1 MNLLKSTFVF
11 SLFISLLQIANAQT
25 NNSSSPKDAR
35 VDVTML
41 DFKSVPVPHE
51 IMIFKSKNFQ
61 KEYQGLSDSMG
72 RFSLRLPAG
81 DVYQYYTLNTTDSTL
96 YKELD
101 IPALKENFSYK
112 APFVITFYLDA
123 PKNFI
128 LEGLNFDNGKYS
140 FQPTAYPVMDELVEY
155 MKRKED
161 DRIEIG
167 GHTDNVGNAKSNL
180 KLSEDRANAVKD
192 YLVAHGIDSSRIV
205 TKGYG
210 STVPL
215 DKKTMNTVEGRAE
228 NRRTEVT
235 ILE

>member
-1 MNLLKSTFVF
+1 MTPVVGPDGALAGVVRSPRAESGAPKREPIALRRATSAGFSYATFSST
-11 SLFISLLQIANAQT
+11 ANT
-25 NNSSSPKDAR
+25 
-35 VDVTML
+35 
-41 DFKSVPVPHE
+41 
-51 IMIFKSKNFQ
+51 KNYQ

-81 DVYQYYTLNTTDSTL
+81 DVYQYYTLNTIDSTL
-96 YKELD
+96 YKELE

-112 APFVITFYLDA
+112 APFVITYYLDA

-140 FQPTAYPVMDELVEY
+140 FQPTAYPVMDDLVEY

-192 YLVAHGIDSSRIV
+192 YLVAHGIDTSRII

-215 DKKTMNTVEGRAE
+215 DKKTMSTVEGRAE

>member
-1 MNLLKSTFVF
+1 MKSVKFSIVICFFLNLF
-11 SLFISLLQIANAQT
+11 SITQAQT
-25 NNSSSPKDAR
+25 SNGNSPKDAK
-35 VDVTML
+35 VEVTML
-41 DFKSVPVPHE
+41 DFKSVPVAHE
-51 IMIFKSKNFQ
+51 IMIFKGKNFH

-72 RFSLRLPAG
+72 KFTLRLPAG
-81 DVYQYYTLNTTDSTL
+81 DVYQYYTLNTLDSTQ

-112 APFVITFYLDA
+112 APFILSYYLEP

-140 FQPTAYPVMDELVEY
+140 FQESAYPVMDDLLEY

-180 KLSEDRANAVKD
+180 KLSEDRANAVRD
-192 YLVAHGIDSSRIV
+192 YLVGHGVDSSRIV

-210 STVPL
+210 STMPL
-215 DKKTMNTVEGRAE
+215 DKKTMNTTAGRAE

>member
-1 MNLLKSTFVF
+1 MKLEKFAIVFGFF
-11 SLFISLLQIANAQT
+11 SLSLLSVNAQT
-25 NNSSSPKDAR
+25 SNSNSSKDAK
-35 VDVTML
+35 VEVTML
-41 DFKSVPVPHE
+41 DFKSVPVNHE
-51 IMIFKSKNFQ
+51 IMIFKSKNYQ

-81 DVYQYYTLNTTDSTL
+81 DIYQYYTLNTTDSTL
-96 YKELD
+96 YKELE

-112 APFVITFYLDA
+112 APFIITFYLDA

-140 FQPTAYPVMDELVEY
+140 FQSSAYPVMDDLVEY

-180 KLSEDRANAVKD
+180 KLSEDRANAVKE

-210 STVPL
+210 STKPIESN
-215 DKKTMNTVEGRAE
+215 NTAAGKAE

>member
-1 MNLLKSTFVF
+1 MKFEKVTLFF
-11 SLFISLLQIANAQT
+11 SFLFLIFLSVTAQT
-25 NNSSSPKDAR
+25 SNSNSPKDAK
-35 VDVTML
+35 VEVTML

-61 KEYQGLSDSMG
+61 KEYQGLSDSLG

-96 YKELD
+96 YKELE

-140 FQPTAYPVMDELVEY
+140 FQPSAYPVMDDLVEY

-180 KLSEDRANAVKD
+180 KLSEDRANAVKE
-192 YLVAHGIDSSRIV
+192 YLVAHGIDSSRLL

-210 STVPL
+210 SSKPIESN
-215 DKKTMNTVEGRAE
+215 NTPAGRAE

>member
-1 MNLLKSTFVF
+1 MKLEKFVLTVSFLFVF
-11 SLFISLLQIANAQT
+11 FLSVNAQ
-25 NNSSSPKDAR
+25 SSNGSSQKDAK
-35 VDVTML
+35 VEVTML
-41 DFKSVPVPHE
+41 DFKSVPVAHE
-51 IMIFKSKNFQ
+51 IMIFKSKNYQ
-61 KEYQGLSDSMG
+61 KEYQGLSDDMG
-72 RFSLRLPAG
+72 KFSLRLPAG

-96 YKELD
+96 YKELE

-140 FQPTAYPVMDELVEY
+140 FQPSAYPVMDDLVEY

-180 KLSEDRANAVKD
+180 KLSEDRANAVKE
-192 YLVAHGIDSSRIV
+192 YLVAHGIDASRLV

-210 STVPL
+210 STKPIESN
-215 DKKTMNTVEGRAE
+215 NTEAGRAE

>member
-1 MNLLKSTFVF
+1 MKFEKLVLCIGLF
-11 SLFISLLQIANAQT
+11 SLFFLSVNAQT
-25 NNSSSPKDAR
+25 SNSNSQKDAR

-41 DFKSVPVPHE
+41 DFKSAPVPHE
-51 IMIFKSKNFQ
+51 IMIFKSKNYQ
-61 KEYQGLSDSMG
+61 KEYQGLSDDMG
-72 RFSLRLPAG
+72 KFSLRLLAG
-81 DVYQYYTLNTTDSTL
+81 DIYQYYTLNTTDSTL
-96 YKELD
+96 YKELE

-140 FQPTAYPVMDELVEY
+140 FQQSAYPVMDDLLEY
-155 MKRKED
+155 LKRKDD

-180 KLSEDRANAVKD
+180 KLSEDRANAVRD
-192 YLVAHGIDSSRIV
+192 YLVGHGIDPSRIV
-205 TKGYG
+205 IKGYG
-210 STVPL
+210 STKPIESN
-215 DKKTMNTVEGRAE
+215 NTEAGRAE
-228 NRRTEVT
+228 NRRTEVS

>member
-1 MNLLKSTFVF
+1 MKSEKFALAFSFLLIF
-11 SLFISLLQIANAQT
+11 SLSVNAQSS
-25 NNSSSPKDAR
+25 NGNSQKDAK
-35 VDVTML
+35 VEVTML
-41 DFKSVPVPHE
+41 DFKSVPVAHE
-51 IMIFKSKNFQ
+51 IMIFKSKNYQ
-61 KEYQGLSDSMG
+61 KEYQGLSDDMG
-72 RFSLRLPAG
+72 KFSLRLPAG

-96 YKELD
+96 YKELE

-140 FQPTAYPVMDELVEY
+140 FQPSAYPVMDDLVEY

-180 KLSEDRANAVKD
+180 KLSEDRANAVKE
-192 YLVAHGIDSSRIV
+192 YLVAHGIDASRLV

-210 STVPL
+210 STKPIESN
-215 DKKTMNTVEGRAE
+215 NTEAGRAE